1 MILEDHGKQ
10 ILFRWRMEP
19 NQQYEIINPNTGKKY
34 LPNENCSWK
43 NDLEKYKELVAD
55 NRIVFGTSGDA
66 GPQRKRFLNEALDR
80 GKVTK
85 TWWDDLGA
93 TTNGTNTVKKLFDGN
108 SVFTNP
114 KPVDLIERMIQ
125 LGDSEKDGIILDFFA
140 GSSTTAHAVMNLNSK
155 DGGKRK
161 FILVQLPEDINEN
174 EIGYKLGYRTITE
187 IGKERI
193 RRVASKLKEENNSSD
208 LDLGFK
214 VFKLDSS
221 NIKSWDGNPSNLE
234 SNLFDSI
241 SNIKDDRTEDD
252 LLYEILLK
260 YGLDLSIPI
269 ELKEVNQKKIYN
281 IGLGA
286 LFICLDQEITVE
298 ISEIIGKWKEEFSE
312 IVG

>member
-1 MILEDHGKQ
+1 
-10 ILFRWRMEP
+10 
-19 NQQYEIINPNTGKKY
+19 
-34 LPNENCSWK
+34 
-43 NDLEKYKELVAD
+43 
-55 NRIVFGTSGDA
+55 
-66 GPQRKRFLNEALDR
+66 
-80 GKVTK
+80 
-85 TWWDDLGA
+85 
-93 TTNGTNTVKKLFDGN
+93 
-108 SVFTNP
+108 
-114 KPVDLIERMIQ
+114 MIQ

-174 EIGYKLGYRTITE
+174 EIGYKLGYRKITE

-252 LLYEILLK
+252 LLYESTIFYSAKTIILN
-260 YGLDLSIPI
+260 I
-269 ELKEVNQKKIYN
+269 EFER
-281 IGLGA
+281 
-286 LFICLDQEITVE
+286 
-298 ISEIIGKWKEEFSE
+298 
-312 IVG
+312 